1 MAISAP
7 ITFRFGPCDAHCLS
21 YGTEIFTLFLLT
33 FILGKN
39 LFNESSLSLDM
50 TKAAVAAAAA
60 ERDRRRDKAG
70 EGVNG
75 GEGAAAIATTR
86 AAPKSTSATMA
97 IKSPAQTVRALLDY
111 SKRGRTVEDFKK
123 DLATQRMAQALRR
136 TWRHRGTQLV
146 RKPEN
151 EEYGNSR
158 ALESSSACLLAVAH
172 ASLFPRTD
180 SH

>member
-33 FILGKN
+33 FILGTN

-70 EGVNG
+70 EEGMLLLWVVSVCCSVNG
-75 GEGAAAIATTR
+75 AGFGDLAAVVAAAVAVIVA
-86 AAPKSTSATMA
+86 
-97 IKSPAQTVRALLDY
+97 
-111 SKRGRTVEDFKK
+111 
-123 DLATQRMAQALRR
+123 
-136 TWRHRGTQLV
+136 WR
-146 RKPEN
+146 
-151 EEYGNSR
+151 
-158 ALESSSACLLAVAH
+158 C
-172 ASLFPRTD
+172 
-180 SH
+180 